1 MRRVLAGD
9 VIACSVYSAPSLE
22 TPDQSPPVVSGT
34 WNNTITPIS

>member
-9 VIACSVYSAPSLE
+9 VIACRYSAPSLE

-34 WNNTITPIS
+34 TS